1 MRTRVVL
8 NPNAGSADDCAA
20 LRAGVAALGD
30 AEVCT
35 TEGPGDAE
43 RLAREAVEAGYEQVI
58 AAGGDGTLNEVVN
71 GLAVDFGAA
80 RLGLLPLGTGNDFA
94 RSIGVPAE
102 LDGALAVLAAGRTA
116 ALDVGRA
123 VAATPRHFVNVSAGG
138 FSGVINEKMDA
149 EVKRSWGPLSYLRS
163 AVEAFPEL
171 APFQATLRLDG
182 GETLDVSAYSVVVA
196 NARYVAAGIPVAPE
210 ARLDDGLLDLMIV
223 PESSVPQLAVLVPLV
238 LLGRHTGSDLAIFRR
253 AAAIELRSEPPMSF
267 NVDGELLPDQPT
279 RFEVLPRALRVVVGE
294 MAA

>member
-1 MRTRVVL
+1 VRTRVVL
-8 NPNAGSADDCAA
+8 NPNAGSADDHQALRAALAA
-20 LRAGVAALGD
+20 LRD
-30 AEVCT
+30 TEVCT
-35 TEGPGDAE
+35 TEGPGHAE
-43 RLAREAVEAGYEQVI
+43 RLAREAVEEGCELVV

-94 RSIGVPAE
+94 RSIGVPTDLE
-102 LDGALAVLAAGRTA
+102 EALAVLAAGRMA

-123 VAATPRHFVNVSAGG
+123 VAGTPRHFVNVSAGG

-163 AVEAFPEL
+163 AVEALPEL
-171 APFQATLRLDG
+171 APYRTTLRLDG
-182 GETLDVSAYSVVVA
+182 GEALDVSAYSVVVA

-223 PESSVPQLAVLVPLV
+223 PAASVPQLAVLVPLV
-238 LLGRHTGSDLAIFRR
+238 LLGKHLGSDLVIFRR
-253 AAAIELRSEPPMSF
+253 AAVIELRSEPPMSF
-267 NVDGELLPDQPT
+267 NVDGEPLPDQPT
-279 RFEVLPRALRVVVGE
+279 RFEVLPQALRVVVGE
-294 MAA
+294 MAD

>member
-71 GLAVDFGAA
+71 GLAVDFAAA

-102 LDGALAVLAAGRTA
+102 LDEALAVLAAGRTA

-163 AVEAFPEL
+163 AVEAAPEL
-171 APFQATLRLDG
+171 APFRATLRLDG
-182 GETLDVSAYSVVVA
+182 GETLEVSAYSVVVA

-238 LLGRHTGSDLAIFRR
+238 LLGRHGGSDLAIFRR

>member
-20 LRAGVAALGD
+20 LRAGVAALRD

-43 RLAREAVEAGYEQVI
+43 RLAREAVEAGYELVI

-71 GLAVDFGAA
+71 GLAVDFAAA

-94 RSIGVPAE
+94 RSIGVPAD

-123 VAATPRHFVNVSAGG
+123 VAEAPRHFVNVSAGG

-163 AVEAFPEL
+163 AVEAAPEL
-171 APFQATLRLDG
+171 ASYRTTLRLDG

-253 AAAIELRSEPPMSF
+253 AAAIELRSEPPMTF

>member
-1 MRTRVVL
+1 VRTRVVL

-20 LRAGVAALGD
+20 LRAAVAALGD
-30 AEVCT
+30 AEVCA

-43 RLAREAVEAGYEQVI
+43 RLAREAVEAGYEQVV

-71 GLAVDFGAA
+71 GLAADFGAA

-94 RSIGVPAE
+94 RSIGVPAD

-123 VAATPRHFVNVSAGG
+123 VAGTPRHFVNVSAGG
-138 FSGVINEKMDA
+138 FSGLVDEKLDGRT
-149 EVKRSWGPLSYLRS
+149 KRAWGPLSYLRS

-171 APFQATLRLDG
+171 APFHVTLRLDG
-182 GETLDVSAYSVVVA
+182 GETLEVSAYSVVVA

-223 PESSVPQLAVLVPLV
+223 PESSGPQLAVLVPLV
-238 LLGRHTGSDLAIFRR
+238 LLGRHTGSDLAVFRR
-253 AAAIELRSEPPMSF
+253 AAAIELRSQPPMSF
-267 NVDGELLPDQPT
+267 NVDGEPLPDQPA